1 MSKSLS
7 KTVAIDDLQFANV
20 VAHQDLQWV
29 VNILEDIKHKIKVIK
44 ADCVEKGVHPYTF
57 NNLETFLDINE
68 FTMKNRCDYYDQ
80 ELEEIGLKIDAL
92 SKGALK

>member
-1 MSKSLS
+1 MSKSPL

-20 VAHQDLQWV
+20 VARQDLVWV
-29 VNILEDIKHKIKVIK
+29 VNILEDIKHKVKNIK
-44 ADCVEKGVHPYTF
+44 DECVKKGVPPYTF
-57 NNLETFLDINE
+57 NNLETFLDLNH
-68 FTMKNRCDYYDQ
+68 FTMQNRCDYYDQ